1 MLRAS
6 ISEMSIQAANWPVDT
21 VENTQ
26 FPIIFE
32 NMDMAPLVIRPGE
45 EQNITVDF

>member
-6 ISEMSIQAANWPVDT
+6 ISEMSIQAANGPVDT

-26 FPIIFE
+26 FPIILE
-32 NMDMAPLVIRPGE
+32 NMDMAALVIRPGE